1 MQAETQRRQ
10 YGEPVSAATPEYSLR
25 ARHTRGVETEFVS
38 ITCSPLHIRT
48 PRVHVPLRFSR
59 KIREGQN
66 RNGLPIK
73 PLQQPIPPQGRWFF
87 INEPSVRPA
96 RSLSASR

>member
-1 MQAETQRRQ
+1 MQAKAQRRQ

-48 PRVHVPLRFSR
+48 PRVHVPLRFLR
-59 KIREGQN
+59 KIRENQN

-73 PLQQPIPPQGRWFF
+73 PLLRVANAAGTAPRTRDSFDAASVTPIR
-87 INEPSVRPA
+87 
-96 RSLSASR
+96 